1 MAQVKI
7 TMSEAERQEFLAGL
21 HIGVVSI
28 NEPGRGPLT
37 VPVWYDYAPGGDVS
51 FITPAESRKAALL
64 EVGGRMSLC
73 AQDEELPPKY
83 VSVEGE
89 ITEIRPA
96 SVEGDVTAMA
106 VRYLGEEI
114 GAFYVQSTRE
124 EDPRD
129 EIVVTFRPT
138 RWFTA
143 DFAKR
148 MG

>member
-7 TMSEAERQEFLAGL
+7 TMSEAEREEFLAGL

-114 GAFYVQSTRE
+114 GAIYVQSTRE